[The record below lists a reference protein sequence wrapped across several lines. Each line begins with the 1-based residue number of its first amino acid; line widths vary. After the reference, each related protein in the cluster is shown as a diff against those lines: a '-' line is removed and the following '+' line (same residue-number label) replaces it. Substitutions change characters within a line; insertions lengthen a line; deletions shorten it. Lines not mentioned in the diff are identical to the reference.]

1 MGLLFVC
8 GSYLKSFSMVIILTF
23 NWHQMKE
30 HKGIALTSPL
40 PGWEGVRRK
49 FPPPPTSQRLLRLT
63 VTVFNFLRLMAT
75 FFESVLRFTVNSNET
90 LLVGK
95 LCCRRILNLL
105 SKIFSATIFSI
116 PFSSGLRL
124 VKDVL

>member
-40 PGWEGVRRK
+40 PGTKIRGVN

-63 VTVFNFLRLMAT
+63 VTVFNFYASWLP

-105 SKIFSATIFSI
+105 SKVFSATIFSI